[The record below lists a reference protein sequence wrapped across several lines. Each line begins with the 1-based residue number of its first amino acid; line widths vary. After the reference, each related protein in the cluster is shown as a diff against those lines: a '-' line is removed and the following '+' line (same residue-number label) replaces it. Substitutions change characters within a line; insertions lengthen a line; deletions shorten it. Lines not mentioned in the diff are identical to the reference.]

1 MEVPRLA
8 ILPAP
13 RRGSE
18 AMSRT
23 DDHTTLFRR
32 SWSLYDAITAENFM
46 FHREL
51 YGRVA
56 SILAERHRRGPDAI
70 LDLGCGNARF
80 LAPCLE
86 AALPVSYTGVDLS
99 PTALAEARDY
109 LAGIGNVS
117 LHEQDM
123 TVFAADWDGR
133 CGVIFTGYAVH
144 HLSNESK
151 GGLLR
156 SGAAR
161 LLPGGEL
168 LMIDVLRDDGE
179 DRDGYIDRYL
189 RLMRD
194 EWTTIPREM
203 IEEACDHVA
212 AHDQPASLAELR
224 DLASRAGFAN
234 VEVIER
240 HGPHHLL
247 RFSAVA

>member
-1 MEVPRLA
+1 
-8 ILPAP
+8 
-13 RRGSE
+13 
-18 AMSRT
+18 MSLRA
-23 DDHTTLFRR
+23 DDPSTLFRR

-51 YGRVA
+51 YGEVA
-56 SILAERHRRGPDAI
+56 AILTERHRRGPDAI

-86 AALPVSYTGVDLS
+86 AAPPVSYTGVDLS
-99 PTALAEARDY
+99 PTALAEARDH
-109 LAGIGNVS
+109 LAGIREVS

-123 TVFAADWDGR
+123 NAFAADWDGR
-133 CGVIFTGYAVH
+133 CDVIFTGYAVH
-144 HLSNESK
+144 HLPNDAK
-151 GGLLR
+151 G
-156 SGAAR
+156 R
-161 LLPGGEL
+161 LLASCAEILRPGGEL

-179 DRDGYIDRYL
+179 ERASYIDRYL

-212 AHDQPASLAELR
+212 AHDQPASLAELSG
-224 DLASRAGFAN
+224 LASRAGFAN

>member
-1 MEVPRLA
+1 
-8 ILPAP
+8 
-13 RRGSE
+13 
-18 AMSRT
+18 MSRT

-51 YGRVA
+51 YGQVA
-56 SILAERHRRGPDAI
+56 SILAERHRRGPDSI

-80 LAPCLE
+80 LAPCLDG
-86 AALPVSYTGVDLS
+86 APPLSYTGVDLS
-99 PTALAEARDY
+99 PTALDEARDY
-109 LAGIGNVS
+109 LAGVENVS
-117 LHEQDM
+117 LHERDM

-133 CGVIFTGYAVH
+133 CGVIFTGYAMH
-144 HLSNESK
+144 HLPNESK

-168 LMIDVLRDDGE
+168 LMIDVLREDGE
-179 DRDGYIDRYL
+179 ERDDYIDRYL

-194 EWTTIPREM
+194 EWTAIPRAM

-224 DLASRAGFAN
+224 DLASRAGFAK

>member
-1 MEVPRLA
+1 MRRA
-8 ILPAP
+8 DDPA
-13 RRGSE
+13 
-18 AMSRT
+18 
-23 DDHTTLFRR
+23 TLFRR

-51 YGRVA
+51 YGQVA
-56 SILAERHRRGPDAI
+56 SILAARHRRGPDSV

-80 LAPCLE
+80 LAPCL
-86 AALPVSYTGVDLS
+86 AGAPPVSYVGVDLS
-99 PTALAEARDY
+99 PTALAEAREY
-109 LAGIGNVS
+109 LAGVENVS

-123 TVFAADWDGR
+123 TVFAADWDGI

-144 HLSNESK
+144 HLPNESK
-151 GGLLR
+151 GDLFR
-156 SGAAR
+156 AGAVR
-161 LLPGGEL
+161 LQRGGEL

-179 DRDGYIDRYL
+179 DRDGYIERYL
-189 RLMRD
+189 RLMRE
-194 EWTTIPREM
+194 EWTTIPRAM

-224 DLASRAGFAN
+224 DLASAAGFAN

-247 RFSAVA
+247 RFSEVAG

>member
-1 MEVPRLA
+1 
-8 ILPAP
+8 
-13 RRGSE
+13 
-18 AMSRT
+18 MSRG

-56 SILAERHRRGPDAI
+56 SILAERHRRRPDAI

-80 LAPCLE
+80 LAPCLDG
-86 AALPVSYTGVDLS
+86 APPLSYTGIDLS

-109 LAGIGNVS
+109 LAGIENVS
-117 LHEQDM
+117 LHERDM
-123 TVFAADWDGR
+123 TVFAAEWEGS
-133 CGVIFTGYAVH
+133 CGVIFSGYAVH
-144 HLSNESK
+144 HLPNESK

-156 SGAAR
+156 DGAAR
-161 LLPGGEL
+161 LLPDGEL

-179 DRDGYIDRYL
+179 DRATYIDRYL
-189 RLMRD
+189 RLMRND
-194 EWTTIPREM
+194 WTTISRGM

-224 DLASRAGFAN
+224 DLASWAGFAN